1 MQDKLPYMEPPFWSY
16 PVQQSLGA
24 ARLAHGQPEA
34 AEAAF
39 RAALER
45 SPNNGWAAAGLLRAA
60 EARGDAR
67 AVEDAKVL
75 MQRSWFGKGMPEL
88 DQL

>member
-1 MQDKLPYMEPPFWSY
+1 MEPPFWSY

-24 ARLAHGQPEA
+24 ARLAQGQAEA

-39 RAALER
+39 RTALQR

-60 EARGDAR
+60 EARGDAQV
-67 AVEDAKVL
+67 VEDAKAL
-75 MQRSWFGKGMPEL
+75 LQRNWFGEGMPEL